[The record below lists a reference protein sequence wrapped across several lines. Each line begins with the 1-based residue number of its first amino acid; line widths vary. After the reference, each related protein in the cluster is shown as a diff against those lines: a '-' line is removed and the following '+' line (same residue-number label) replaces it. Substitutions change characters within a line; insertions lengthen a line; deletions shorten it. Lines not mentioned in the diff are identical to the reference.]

1 MGARAFVFDGFLRR
15 RRRRVPLLL
24 EVVGEAVLEVC
35 LVHILEKDL
44 GEVALLTRL
53 LLEPLDGAVD
63 GGDCVPD
70 VGEVLNL
77 ALEGGVPGE
86 IAPYFLEFV
95 RVRGVAEEFL
105 DAKGS
110 DGNVDQGS
118 GARERRHV

>member
-44 GEVALLTRL
+44 GEVALLARL
-53 LLEPLDGAVD
+53 LLKTFDGAVD

-70 VGEVLNL
+70 VGEVLDL
-77 ALEGGVPGE
+77 ALECGIPGE
-86 IAPYFLEFV
+86 VAPHFLQFIQV
-95 RVRGVAEEFL
+95 GGIIEEL
-105 DAKGS
+105 VNAKGVE
-110 DGNVDQGS
+110 GNVDRGG
-118 GARERRHV
+118 GARERGHD